1 MILAV
6 LSIAQFL
13 IALDYSIIY
22 IALPSV
28 AADLD
33 LEPATAQWVVS
44 AYAVLFAGFL
54 VVGGRLSDRVGAGR
68 MFTVAIVAF
77 GVASAVGGIAGDGA
91 TLLAARGAQGLA
103 AALMQPAIL
112 GLIGSTFAA
121 GARRGAALAVW
132 SAVGAAGL
140 AAGAILGGVLT
151 TASWRLTFFI
161 NVPLTLACALAA
173 LRWFTAARP
182 TGTER
187 IPVRAAVLGTAAV
200 LSLVLGL
207 TLGADRG
214 WRDPATLV
222 TVGLAAALL
231 VAFVHT
237 ERTARAVLIE
247 PALRATASL
256 RTGAAATALY
266 MASVGSEFYLL
277 TLLLQQL
284 KGYDPLGA
292 GLAFL
297 PLAVAVTAGNLLAGR
312 ALRYPSGRRRKSFVG
327 IGGSRFSLGVRP
339 EGPRTG
345 CTRAFRPCV
354 QREAGPSRPLE
365 DFRRRPLGAPAVL
378 LGGFALAT
386 VGLAWL
392 SITLAGTD
400 YAADLLP
407 GLVLSGLG
415 HGVIYTSMFVIGT
428 HDVPDAR
435 QGTSGAL
442 LTTSQYLSGAV
453 TLAVLTLV
461 LGPTP
466 GQPDFR
472 AAFLLTTAAAAAG
485 AVLAAVRVRRPERVL
500 SP

>member
-1 MILAV
+1 
-6 LSIAQFL
+6 
-13 IALDYSIIY
+13 
-22 IALPSV
+22 
-28 AADLD
+28 
-33 LEPATAQWVVS
+33 
-44 AYAVLFAGFL
+44 
-54 VVGGRLSDRVGAGR
+54 
-68 MFTVAIVAF
+68 
-77 GVASAVGGIAGDGA
+77 
-91 TLLAARGAQGLA
+91 
-103 AALMQPAIL
+103 
-112 GLIGSTFAA
+112 
-121 GARRGAALAVW
+121 
-132 SAVGAAGL
+132 
-140 AAGAILGGVLT
+140 
-151 TASWRLTFFI
+151 
-161 NVPLTLACALAA
+161 
-173 LRWFTAARP
+173 
-182 TGTER
+182 
-187 IPVRAAVLGTAAV
+187 V

-222 TVGLAAALL
+222 TVGLALVLL
-231 VAFVHT
+231 VAFVHY
-237 ERTARAVLIE
+237 ERTGRAVLIE

-284 KGYDPLGA
+284 KGYDPLST

-297 PLAVAVTAGNLLAGR
+297 PLAIMVTAGNLLAGR
-312 ALRYPSGRRRKSFVG
+312 LLRHLS
-327 IGGSRFSLGVRP
+327 
-339 EGPRTG
+339 
-345 CTRAFRPCV
+345 
-354 QREAGPSRPLE
+354 
-365 DFRRRPLGAPAVL
+365 APVVL

-392 SITLAGTD
+392 SITLSGAD
-400 YAADLLP
+400 YVIDLLP

-428 HDVPDAR
+428 HDVPAAQ

-461 LGPTP
+461 LGPAP

-472 AAFLLTTAAAAAG
+472 AAFLLTTAAAGAG
-485 AVLAAVRVRRPERVL
+485 VVLAAVRVRRPAPLVHVPV

>member
-297 PLAVAVTAGNLLAGR
+297 PLAVTVTAGNLLAGR
-312 ALRYPSGRRRKSFVG
+312 ALRYLS
-327 IGGSRFSLGVRP
+327 
-339 EGPRTG
+339 
-345 CTRAFRPCV
+345 
-354 QREAGPSRPLE
+354 
-365 DFRRRPLGAPAVL
+365 APAVL

-428 HDVPDAR
+428 HDVPDAQ